1 MKVGKFEG
9 TPEEIRDLF
18 IANDIQLADYLEKPE
33 EPLKWTWLVVP
44 AIVFACAV
52 CALVYQSGFSRN
64 ALLLLFLS
72 GAGAVVWLTIA
83 VQVRFKNPWATG
95 VAAIGGLLML
105 LVAAGF
111 MAPKDTVDAI
121 RSLKDKSH

>member
-9 TPEEIRDLF
+9 TPEEIRNLF
-18 IANDIQLADYLEKPE
+18 IGNDLQLADYLEKPE
-33 EPLKWTWLVVP
+33 EPLKTIWFVIP
-44 AIVFACAV
+44 AILFACAECV
-52 CALVYQSGFSRN
+52 LVIESGLPKSALSLVF
-64 ALLLLFLS
+64 LFGGGS
-72 GAGAVVWLTIA
+72 VVWLAIA
-83 VQVRFKNPWATG
+83 IQVRYKNPWATT

-121 RSLKDKSH
+121 QALKNKGQ